1 MIIAHRGGPI
11 NNPENTMAAF
21 TQAIKDGVDGIE
33 FDIQMSK
40 DGQLIVIHDP
50 TVDRTTNGTGSVG
63 ALPYSIIRKLDAGNG
78 EMIPTFKEVLS
89 LGKNK
94 KIKLFAEAKN
104 PSKYPGLEMLMIEE
118 LSDIG
123 YTNESVIQS
132 FDPKSVEMFGQVD
145 STLSLAQLY
154 GQWKFRIKSPQPGN
168 AQTAALMAEMLIL
181 NPWMI
186 YNAHRKGFQTVVWF
200 AFFDSTTI
208 FRWIIKLGAD
218 GLIVDDYKKLLV
230 ILGR

>member
-40 DGQLIVIHDP
+40 DGQLIVIHDA